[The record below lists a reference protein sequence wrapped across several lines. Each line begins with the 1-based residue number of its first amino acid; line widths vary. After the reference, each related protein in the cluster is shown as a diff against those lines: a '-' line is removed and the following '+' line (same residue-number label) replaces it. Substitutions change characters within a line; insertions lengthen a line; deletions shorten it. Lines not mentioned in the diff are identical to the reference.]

1 MISACLAGVHCRY
14 DNSGKAI
21 DEIVDIIKN
30 QPSIIVCPEQIGG
43 LTTPR
48 PAAEISEG
56 NGNDVLDGKA
66 KVINIEGE
74 DVTKEYVKGAYETLE
89 IAKTYDVKKAIL
101 KSRSPSCGCGI
112 IYDGTFTS
120 TRIEGD
126 GVVAALLKKNG
137 IEVITEEEL

>member
-1 MISACLAGVHCRY
+1 MISACLAGLHCRY
-14 DNSGKAI
+14 DNSGQGIEAI
-21 DEIVDIIKN
+21 IEIIKN

-48 PAAEISEG
+48 PAAEIIGG

-66 KVINIEGE
+66 KVINKEGE
-74 DVTKEYVKGAYETLE
+74 DVTEEYVKGAYEALKM
-89 IAKTYDVKKAIL
+89 AKAYDVKKAIL

-126 GVVAALLKKNG
+126 GVLAALLKKNG
-137 IEVITEEEL
+137 VEVITEEEL